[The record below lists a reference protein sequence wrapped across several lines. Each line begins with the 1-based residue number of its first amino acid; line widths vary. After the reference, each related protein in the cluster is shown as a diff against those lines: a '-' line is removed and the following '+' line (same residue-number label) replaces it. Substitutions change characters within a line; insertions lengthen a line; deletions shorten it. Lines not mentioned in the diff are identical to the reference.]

1 MVWMKDDMK
10 FVKKKPKSFKAV
22 YEDNPKGPTAL
33 KHPLMPWPPGTA
45 KGESKGRKQDHTK
58 KVNKKNDNMD
68 ENTVQYSVDSA
79 GVPYPRSLWE
89 ATVEYHDYVQWNESF
104 GVPVDTFDVFLNDYP
119 KAVKDNIM
127 KEYAE
132 DSKKWGGQ
140 QQEHGRFVFI

>member
-79 GVPYPRSLWE
+79 GVPHARSLWE

-132 DSKKWGGQ
+132 DSKK
-140 QQEHGRFVFI
+140 